1 MGLISRVSSRT
12 YRCYKKELKCPSTK
26 MNRKYKNMPKKL
38 GLNKTHNKKSFKKS
52 LLTDGLDDLFNWA
65 DDFENSS
72 FGQNLIS
79 KNSKVKRKKSS
90 KTVDDL
96 LIGDDDHDQVAAK
109 KHKKETKIETTA
121 EKTSEQ
127 N

>member
-1 MGLISRVSSRT
+1 MSVDQDEQEIQ
-12 YRCYKKELKCPSTK
+12 
-26 MNRKYKNMPKKL
+26 KYAKKL

-72 FGQNLIS
+72 FGQKLIGS
-79 KNSKVKRKKSS
+79 NSKVKRKKSS

-96 LIGDDDHDQVAAK
+96 LVDDDDNHVAAK
-109 KHKKETKIETTA
+109 KHKKETTKNYIPT
-121 EKTSEQ
+121 KRKD
-127 N
+127 